1 MSEKTRVYFLAV
13 TDIPD
18 PNVVSSVIG
27 RPPDSFRPVG
37 EPIGPHPG
45 APPRKRSI
53 WTIESGL
60 PPSSPFE
67 DQLEA
72 LLSELERLPGI
83 TAAIQQFESGL
94 SCHARWQSANPGF
107 HISESHARRI
117 AALNLSLDLDIYVT
131 EST

>member
-1 MSEKTRVYFLAV
+1 MSEKTRVYFLAM
-13 TDIPD
+13 TDSPD
-18 PNVVSSVIG
+18 PDVVTSVVG
-27 RPPDSFRPVG
+27 RPPDRFRPVG

-45 APPRKRSI
+45 APLRKRST

-60 PPSSPFE
+60 PLSSPFE

-72 LLSELERLPGI
+72 ILSELERLPGI
-83 TAAIQQFESGL
+83 TAAIQQFDTGL
-94 SCHARWQSANPGF
+94 ACDSHWKSANPGF

-117 AALNLSLDLDIYVT
+117 AALNLSLDLDIYVS